1 MRIVRV
7 LVSLRRM
14 LMRQLRM
21 LVAFF
26 VVALLV
32 VFRCRVMCLGGVF
45 VMLGCFAMC
54 FVCHTAPLVLGM
66 IPGGEIPPLTGL
78 LTAQADEIAK
88 KSTGSTSRL
97 PRDCEP
103 KTQFKPERVLDLK
116 VEIGVHP
123 RSEGHR
129 IWAIYSGGNRPK
141 CASLPGRGIAGSVP
155 QAPK

>member
-54 FVCHTAPLVLGM
+54 LVCHTAPLVLGM
-66 IPGGEIPPLTGL
+66 TPASESLPPMCE
-78 LTAQADEIAK
+78 LTAQPDENAN
-88 KSTGSTSRL
+88 KSTPSTS
-97 PRDCEP
+97 PPFD
-103 KTQFKPERVLDLK
+103 
-116 VEIGVHP
+116 
-123 RSEGHR
+123 
-129 IWAIYSGGNRPK
+129 
-141 CASLPGRGIAGSVP
+141 
-155 QAPK
+155 